1 MRTSVELPK
10 GQMLP
15 SKDYRFGMG
24 KNLQPQ
30 PPTSRAG
37 GRMQCAV
44 CVFPAP
50 PPASPLMQHS
60 VTTRLGGPW
69 GHVALPHRRAGLG
82 GSGLGLCKVNPTQLR
97 RDNVALRASQV
108 APVVKNPLPV
118 QETQETQVRSLG
130 WEDPLERHMA
140 THSSILTWRIPMDI
154 GAWQATV
161 HRVTKSRTQLKRF
174 SARAHTQCDI

>member
-44 CVFPAP
+44 CVPGPSASLSSDSSTLSP
-50 PPASPLMQHS
+50 PGLVAHEDMWLPR
-60 VTTRLGGPW
+60 TGG
-69 GHVALPHRRAGLG
+69 
-82 GSGLGLCKVNPTQLR
+82 Q
-97 RDNVALRASQV
+97 
-108 APVVKNPLPV
+108 
-118 QETQETQVRSLG
+118 G
-130 WEDPLERHMA
+130 WEDLVWGCA
-140 THSSILTWRIPMDI
+140 
-154 GAWQATV
+154 
-161 HRVTKSRTQLKRF
+161 K
-174 SARAHTQCDI
+174 